1 MSREDPRVV
10 KTLNCIDEALLKN
23 LESSPLSKITV
34 DTICKEAN
42 INRSTFYK
50 YYTDKYDLLDKYIN
64 KTIKE
69 FSEHMMPFFIDAT
82 VKEIQA
88 PQYRDY
94 LKKALGFLIG
104 KREAYMTLWSAGM
117 ERNVYEEMIEA
128 EANNIFERMSDTIDE
143 NSDKY
148 LFLKLFA
155 KTFPNNLLMCVKW
168 WFEHSD
174 QVDLDEFTR
183 LIDDITKDGVFR
195 VFRRLV

>member
-1 MSREDPRVV
+1 MSKDDPRVK
-10 KTLNCIDEALLKN
+10 KTLNCIDDALLKN
-23 LESSPLSKITV
+23 LETTPLAKITV
-34 DTICKEAN
+34 DTICKEAD

-69 FSEHMMPFFIDAT
+69 FSEHMMPFFIDAS
-82 VKEIQA
+82 VKEIEE
-88 PQYRDY
+88 PEYRDY
-94 LKKALGFLIG
+94 LKKALGFLQS
-104 KREAYMTLWSAGM
+104 KRDAYVILWSACM
-117 ERNVYEEMIEA
+117 ERDVYDEMIEA

-143 NSDKY
+143 TSDKY

-155 KTFPNNLLMCVKW
+155 RTFPNNLLMCVKW
-168 WFEHSD
+168 WFEHDEHVS
-174 QVDLDEFTR
+174 LDEFTK